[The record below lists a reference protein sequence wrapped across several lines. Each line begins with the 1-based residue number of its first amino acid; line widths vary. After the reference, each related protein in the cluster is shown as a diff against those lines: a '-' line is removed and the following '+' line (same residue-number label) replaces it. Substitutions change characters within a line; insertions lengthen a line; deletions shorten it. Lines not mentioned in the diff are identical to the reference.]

1 MKGADLPAARAVR
14 GHCQAH
20 RKEER
25 EWEVGREGGRGR
37 VRGGADGAGVRR
49 GRRAD
54 GAACAARSCRAGG
67 LWANRRLDDV
77 M

>member
-25 EWEVGREGGRGR
+25 ERVGSREGGRERERICWQEGR
-37 VRGGADGAGVRR
+37 A
-49 GRRAD
+49 
-54 GAACAARSCRAGG
+54 RAG
-67 LWANRRLDDV
+67 
-77 M
+77 